1 MNLPGPNSIPNGLAE
16 HLTDKYVPRSR
27 SLVNRPVPNAK
38 NKMAAINERLYQS
51 SSQDQ
56 QLQIQGPSDGTI
68 EQNGMMYETDIKA
81 NGELIPYQISSSGRW
96 KGKGK
101 ATTSQ
106 AQPSAVKGR
115 AGRKPASS
123 SSSEPKGKSS
133 ILSNPGPSSMSSK
146 PYRRGKWKGLGKG
159 WRKGMGGPPLTAKP
173 LSQGGILPTHPSDK
187 KRQYKKTSR
196 LSAGIG
202 GGSQAVGETSQ
213 INKSPSKSPR
223 RRSAQDYDVQVIIPS
238 PSAPSLKRKSSGYGA
253 SSSMKK
259 SNSSSGLTSSSHLSP
274 TVIPHPTYQT
284 SKLTARQLA
293 SKNRQSVGATSPS
306 ASTPGPSVDMSSSNA
321 VGEGTKESS

>member
-16 HLTDKYVPRSR
+16 HLTDKYLPRSR

-146 PYRRGKWKGLGKG
+146 PYRR
-159 WRKGMGGPPLTAKP
+159 
-173 LSQGGILPTHPSDK
+173 
-187 KRQYKKTSR
+187 
-196 LSAGIG
+196 
-202 GGSQAVGETSQ
+202 SQAVGETSQ

>member
-187 KRQYKKTSR
+187 KRQYKKPRDFQLGSVEEVKLWEKQVKSTS
-196 LSAGIG
+196 LLLKVLVEDLLKI
-202 GGSQAVGETSQ
+202 TM
-213 INKSPSKSPR
+213 SKSLF
-223 RRSAQDYDVQVIIPS
+223 QVLLLQVLNVKVQVMVLPQ
-238 PSAPSLKRKSSGYGA
+238 
-253 SSSMKK
+253 
-259 SNSSSGLTSSSHLSP
+259 
-274 TVIPHPTYQT
+274 V
-284 SKLTARQLA
+284 
-293 SKNRQSVGATSPS
+293 
-306 ASTPGPSVDMSSSNA
+306 
-321 VGEGTKESS
+321 